1 MEEQLPKRKP
11 GRPRLDDTT
20 EYATNANNER
30 TRTNAYRWK
39 TENEEKWREYQ
50 REYQRKYRKANR
62 ERANKISAEAYRR
75 SAARK
80 KEDQS
85 EE

>member
-20 EYATNANNER
+20 EYAHDKEN
-30 TRTNAYRWK
+30 TRCRENSYRWK

-80 KEDQS
+80 KEEQS

>member
-1 MEEQLPKRKP
+1 MEEQLPKRGR

-20 EYATNANNER
+20 EYATNADNER

-39 TENEEKWREYQ
+39 LENEEKWREYQ
-50 REYQRKYRKANR
+50 REYHRKWREANR
-62 ERANKISAEAYRR
+62 ERANEISAEALQRAR
-75 SAARK
+75 QRK
-80 KEDQS
+80 KEKQS